1 MASSYA
7 RSLCKSRD
15 ILFTVVKAENR
26 REEKR
31 RPCDD
36 VI

>member
-15 ILFTVVKAENR
+15 ILFTVVKAEKR
-26 REEKR
+26 REEKAVR
-31 RPCDD
+31 
-36 VI
+36 